1 MIMTY
6 LQKYNLAQHRNPC
19 IEYSKASIE
28 IIKRIRQAE
37 DRGEARKGLASEYMD
52 RLEGDIV
59 TRKQLNARKASL
71 YYVKFNDGLK
81 LNSEP
86 VTLANAKALVKQWEP
101 QFKGLTIEMI

>member
-1 MIMTY
+1 MTY

-19 IEYSKASIE
+19 FEYSADQIKAINNGASIDALE
-28 IIKRIRQAE
+28 PTRI
-37 DRGEARKGLASEYMD
+37 
-52 RLEGDIV
+52 
-59 TRKQLNARKASL
+59 TRKELNARKPSL

-86 VTLANAKALVKQWEP
+86 VTLSNAKALVKQWEP